1 MKSISQCL
9 PDRYIIAIKG
19 NFYGLRSLCYPRD
32 LSLLHRW
39 MNTEHVIQQWQMN
52 KPLNEIAFFL
62 EKMLADDHQRLYLI
76 LLDDTPVGYLEI
88 YECHR
93 DRLARYYASSVND
106 IGWHLLFGETWFEG
120 HGHLRPVLT
129 MINRFVFDSLPQ
141 TERILF
147 EPDSS
152 VAAFKRVTR
161 DLAYDEIGRLAFPEK
176 DATLYACER
185 KIFSKAYPQD
195 ICEK

>member
-1 MKSISQCL
+1 MKHLSQCL
-9 PDRYIIAIKG
+9 PERYTRVI
-19 NFYGLRSLCYPRD
+19 NSNTYGVRSLRYPAD

-52 KPLNEIAFFL
+52 KPLHEIATFL

-76 LLDDTPVGYLEI
+76 LLGETPVGYLEI

-93 DRLARYYASSVND
+93 DRLARYYQSSTD
-106 IGWHLLFGETWFEG
+106 DMGWHLLFGETWFEG
-120 HGHLRPVLT
+120 HGHLRPVLA
-129 MINRFVFDSLPQ
+129 MINHFIFDSLPK

-147 EPDSS
+147 EPDSG
-152 VAAFKRVTR
+152 VAAFKRVSP
-161 DLAYDEIGRLAFPEK
+161 DLAYEEIGRLAFPEK

-185 KIFSKAYPQD
+185 KDFFTLMETTIS
-195 ICEK
+195 